1 MPDYSTQLWPYG
13 QNLNSQTTEF
23 QYNHPPGLINY
34 AGCIYH
40 KPETDPMA
48 KKSKSSK
55 KPSSTIALNKKARH
69 DYTVEDT
76 FECGVM
82 LEGWEVKSL
91 REGRIQM
98 TDTYVMVKDNEIFWL
113 GGQITPLLSASTHVH
128 PQPTRARKLLLHRR
142 EIDKLIGAVDRKGYT
157 LVPLK
162 MYWKQG
168 YAKLE
173 IGLAKGKKE
182 HDKRAADK
190 DRDWNREKA
199 RIMKSASH

>member
-1 MPDYSTQLWPYG
+1 
-13 QNLNSQTTEF
+13 
-23 QYNHPPGLINY
+23 
-34 AGCIYH
+34 
-40 KPETDPMA
+40 MA